1 MVGERQSEIAKV
13 RTVECEQHGRA
24 VTNVTRGVDTQLRM
38 GKCSDR
44 KEKTP
49 RTQNNATNAWNVSS
63 RPSSNYGKSNSY
75 VAVPVFDY
83 PYVTILSVYV
93 NLNDRKID
101 VDTK

>member
-49 RTQNNATNAWNVSS
+49 RTQNNATNAWNFSS
-63 RPSSNYGKSNSY
+63 SPNNNNKSNSNM
-75 VAVPVFDY
+75 ALPVFDY